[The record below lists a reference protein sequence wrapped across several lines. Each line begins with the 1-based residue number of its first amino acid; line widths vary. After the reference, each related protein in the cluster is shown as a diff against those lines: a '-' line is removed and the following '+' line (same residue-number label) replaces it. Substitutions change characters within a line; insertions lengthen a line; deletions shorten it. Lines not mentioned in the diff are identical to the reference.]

1 MPVFRNWMVREQMH
15 KILLIEDNE
24 MNRDMLS
31 RRLTRKGF
39 EIAIAE
45 DGERGVE
52 MAKAESP
59 SLILMDISLPVMDG
73 YEATRQI
80 KADPTTRSIP
90 IIALTAHAMSGDR
103 EKCLQA
109 GCDEYETK
117 PVDLPRLIEKIENL
131 VAGNQ
136 DDSTREPADS

>member
-1 MPVFRNWMVREQMH
+1 MP

-31 RRLTRKGF
+31 RRLSRKGF

-52 MAKAESP
+52 MAQSESP

-73 YEATRQI
+73 YQATRQI
-80 KADPTTRSIP
+80 KANPTTRSIP
-90 IIALTAHAMSGDR
+90 IVALTAHAMSGDR
-103 EKCLQA
+103 EKCLEA

-117 PVDLPRLIEKIENL
+117 PVDLPRLLEKIEKL
-131 VAGNQ
+131 IPGNQ
-136 DDSTREPADS
+136 NDSARGSAGS